1 MLTGVCWWE
10 NSRLEEVQHSHLKL
24 KYSPVLRS
32 TLLGKGMCW
41 ICVIKWGDH
50 TSSVFPYRSYFH
62 VVIAKCTPWHTLP
75 ALLLNL
81 EHGKGRWFP
90 LTGWEDQLTGRI
102 TEWCPV
108 WFLWWF
114 LLPAVGTKGT
124 WQGSASGLR
133 WLPTGN
139 FSLDRLFQCLVLDWC
154 PALLLN
160 VPPGSRVSRTVKELI
175 SHEEMHTWERI

>member
-90 LTGWEDQLTGRI
+90 LQWHRMGGPVDAKDHWVMSSLVSLMVSVTCCGNQGHLTRI
-102 TEWCPV
+102 CEWPA
-108 WFLWWF
+108 LTSHRQ
-114 LLPAVGTKGT
+114 LLPRQAFSVFGAWLVPCPAIECPT
-124 WQGSASGLR
+124 WQSCEQNCKGAHQSWRDA
-133 WLPTGN
+133 
-139 FSLDRLFQCLVLDWC
+139 
-154 PALLLN
+154 
-160 VPPGSRVSRTVKELI
+160 
-175 SHEEMHTWERI
+175 